1 MITVYSMSVKP
12 LHEESL
18 FKAACDKLDTG
29 RLEKMKMAKRT
40 EDKILC
46 VGAGLLLQFAVQ
58 KGPVF
63 DSEQDMECGN
73 GMTQGGQRQQDGR
86 MISCSEADINQI
98 LQGIREPIEFE
109 FVYGPHGKPYFKASV
124 LKEEKPL
131 FFSLSHS
138 GDYVLCALSDEE
150 VGADIQRIPEADA
163 KKVVRED
170 QIAERF
176 FTEQERIWY
185 QQEDA
190 AASFLPEKK
199 RRRFYRIWAA
209 KEAYM
214 KWTGNGLTEGVSA
227 FEVDLNVGTVKGV
240 INVRLCEVK
249 VADGYTACV
258 CVGEK
263 V

>member
-29 RLEKMKMAKRT
+29 RLEKMKAAKRI

-46 VGAGLLLQFAVQ
+46 VGAGLLLQYAVQ

-63 DSEQDMECGN
+63 DSEQDAG
-73 GMTQGGQRQQDGR
+73 
-86 MISCSEADINQI
+86 MISCGEADINQI
-98 LQGIREPIEFE
+98 LQGIREPIEYE
-109 FVYGPHGKPYFKASV
+109 FVYGPHGKPYFKESV
-124 LKEEKPL
+124 LKEEKTL

-138 GDYVLCALSDEE
+138 GDFVLCALSDEE
-150 VGADIQRIPEADA
+150 VGADIQRIPDADT
-163 KKVVRED
+163 KKILREE

-185 QQEDA
+185 QQEDV
-190 AASFLPEKK
+190 AASFLPEQK
-199 RRRFYRIWAA
+199 RWRFYRIWAA

-214 KWTGNGLTEGVSA
+214 KWTGNGLTEGVST
-227 FEVDLNVGTVKGV
+227 FEVDLDAGTVKDAMD
-240 INVRLCEVK
+240 VRLCEVK
-249 VADGYTACV
+249 VADDYTACV

>member
-12 LHEESL
+12 LREESL

-29 RLEKMKMAKRT
+29 RLEKMKSAKRI

-46 VGAGLLLQFAVQ
+46 VGAGLLLQYAVQ
-58 KGPVF
+58 RSPVF
-63 DSEQDMECGN
+63 DSEQDAG
-73 GMTQGGQRQQDGR
+73 
-86 MISCSEADINQI
+86 MISCGETDINQI

-109 FVYGPHGKPYFKASV
+109 FVYGPHGKPYFKDCV

-150 VGADIQRIPEADA
+150 VGADIQRIPGADV
-163 KKVVRED
+163 KKILREE

-185 QQEDA
+185 QQEDV
-190 AASFLPEKK
+190 AASFLSEQK

-214 KWTGNGLTEGVSA
+214 KWTGNGLTEGISA
-227 FEVDLNVGTVKGV
+227 FGVDLDAGIITGEMQ
-240 INVRLCEVK
+240 VRICEVK
-249 VADGYTACV
+249 APFDYTACV

-263 V
+263 IN